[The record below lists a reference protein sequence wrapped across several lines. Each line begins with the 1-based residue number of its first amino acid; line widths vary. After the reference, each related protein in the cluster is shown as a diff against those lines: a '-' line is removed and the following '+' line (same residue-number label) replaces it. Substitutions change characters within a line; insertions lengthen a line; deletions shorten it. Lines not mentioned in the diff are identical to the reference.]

1 MINNLL
7 FSLSPILLSL
17 LLGWGIGRVIKPTIR
32 NKLVGYITILV
43 WLLLISIGFQFG
55 VVLFD
60 KELGSTIIVESFIY
74 ATVIS
79 AITFVFLF
87 KKAHNISEN
96 RKSLSEILKPVLE
109 CLIAISMVLIG
120 MVLYLILPSTLG
132 SETISNILLYL
143 LIFLVGVDLATIK
156 IQSLTLNHV
165 KVPLL
170 TIIALFIAAYL
181 TTFILDRSFFELIVL
196 GSGFGWFSLS
206 GPLIG
211 KTLGAEQG
219 TFALLTDLIR
229 EFYAIALLYLL
240 GRNYP
245 NPVIGICGATAMDS
259 TLPFIKNNCSPLDT
273 QVAIFSGFILTVLAP
288 FFIIFFSTFLS

>member
-1 MINNLL
+1 MIHNLII
-7 FSLSPILLSL
+7 SLTPILLSL
-17 LLGWGIGRVIKPTIR
+17 LLGWGIGGITKPTIR

-55 VVLFD
+55 IVLFN
-60 KELGSTIIVESFIY
+60 KELGSTIIIESFIY
-74 ATVIS
+74 STVIT
-79 AITFVFLF
+79 AITFILLF
-87 KKAHNISEN
+87 KKTQNTSES
-96 RKSLSEILKPVLE
+96 RKSLSEILKPILE

-120 MVLYLILPSTLG
+120 MVLYLILPNTLG
-132 SETISNILLYL
+132 SESISSILLYI
-143 LIFLVGVDLATIK
+143 LIFLVGVDLSTIK
-156 IQSLTLNHV
+156 IQALTRNHF

-170 TIIALFIAAYL
+170 TIVALFIAAYL
-181 TTFILDRSFFELIVL
+181 TTFILDRSFTELVVF

-229 EFYAIALLYLL
+229 EFYAIALLYLI

-259 TLPFIKNNCSPLDT
+259 TLPFIKNNCSSLDT
-273 QVAIFSGFILTVLAP
+273 QVAIFSGFLLTVLAP
-288 FFIIFFSTFLS
+288 FFIIFFSAFL